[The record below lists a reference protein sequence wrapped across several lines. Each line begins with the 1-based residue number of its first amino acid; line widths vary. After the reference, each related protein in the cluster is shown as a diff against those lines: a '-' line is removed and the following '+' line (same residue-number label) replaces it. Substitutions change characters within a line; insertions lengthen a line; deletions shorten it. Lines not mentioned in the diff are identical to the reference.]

1 MKPYDLQFFHR
12 EYIYDG
18 LLEKRH
24 IYRFKTRFNRVYFI
38 EVEQYK
44 NNIYFAKFYC
54 RIHKNLKD
62 RYKIQ
67 LEDGDGFRIF
77 STCIKLA
84 TLLLKED
91 PLASFGF
98 IGENSIKEQKIN
110 TRRYRIY
117 KVLSERYFSP
127 KAFIHE
133 RDDYNS
139 TYFIINKKNKIDKKE
154 LESKFN
160 VYYIR

>member
-1 MKPYDLQFFHR
+1 LKSYQLHFFHR
-12 EYIYDG
+12 EYIEDG

-24 IYRFKTRFNRVYFI
+24 IYRFKTRLDRVYFI

-44 NNIYFAKFYC
+44 NHVYFAKFYC
-54 RIHKNLKD
+54 RIHKNLKN

-91 PLASFGF
+91 SLASFGF

-133 RDDYNS
+133 RDD
-139 TYFIINKKNKIDKKE
+139 
-154 LESKFN
+154 
-160 VYYIR
+160 